1 MMQRD
6 RFECHRQFRAAELV
20 LAMVTDDHVLD
31 FRDQRLRERLA
42 VARHRERND
51 LATVVLTPFVS
62 TFGVVEVDEDDRVVA
77 FDEKPTLPY
86 WINAGIYVLS
96 REAIAM
102 MPEVGDHER
111 TTFPEL
117 AAKRRLGAF
126 KSTGYWR
133 SVDTVKDLS
142 EVRQELEQ
150 RLLSAFLA

>member
-1 MMQRD
+1 
-6 RFECHRQFRAAELV
+6 
-20 LAMVTDDHVLD
+20 
-31 FRDQRLRERLA
+31 
-42 VARHRERND
+42 VARHRERTD

-62 TFGVVEVDEDDRVVA
+62 TFGVVEVDEDDRVVV

-111 TTFPEL
+111 TTFPQL

-142 EVRQELEQ
+142 EVRKELEQ